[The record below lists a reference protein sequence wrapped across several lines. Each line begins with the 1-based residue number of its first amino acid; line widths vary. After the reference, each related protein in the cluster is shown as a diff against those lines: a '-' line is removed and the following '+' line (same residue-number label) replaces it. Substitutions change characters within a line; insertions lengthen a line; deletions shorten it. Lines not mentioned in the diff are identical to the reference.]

1 MPQSRDRTPRAFAL
15 EDVMLLDERSITRA
29 YAPFG
34 SDDDEEDEHDHRFE
48 MRDGVA
54 IVSIDGPLSQRGDS
68 WWWDGYEAVEHR
80 LAAAL
85 ASRATGIVL
94 KVNSPGGVV
103 AGCFEAA
110 KRMREAC
117 VRAGKPVVAYADEMA
132 CSAAYALACIA
143 DTIVLPPGG
152 TVGSVGVIATACDRT
167 KANELEGRTVVV
179 ITSGA
184 RKADLHPDVPLSD
197 AAVAQLQARVD
208 LLAGLFS
215 DWVAQR
221 RGTTSD
227 AIAALQ
233 AATFD
238 GQAALTAGL
247 ADRVGSLADA
257 LSLARVS
264 ASARAVPTPTTG
276 GVSPA
281 PRGSRMNPEILALLG
296 LPATAS
302 EQDAAS
308 AIRGAREASNTLC
321 ALTGQSSPAAALGV
335 LVGWKAEAAQVPV
348 LKAQLA
354 EQSKAEAARERKELL
369 DGACTGESPVMTP
382 AERADFDTDPVLA
395 SFTLEQVRASIE
407 TRRKNGGAIVKTT
420 PVTHGSTPNGTLL
433 TPEELHVARLMNVD
447 PQKLASAPAVKGL

>member
-1 MPQSRDRTPRAFAL
+1 MPTPRDRTPRAFAL

-34 SDDDEEDEHDHRFE
+34 GDDDEEDEHDHRFE

-80 LAAAL
+80 LEAAL
-85 ASRATGIVL
+85 ASSATGIVL

-117 VRAGKPVVAYADEMA
+117 IRAGKPVVAYADEMA

-167 KANELEGRTVVV
+167 KANALEGRNVVV
-179 ITSGA
+179 ITSGD

-197 AAVAQLQARVD
+197 AAVAQLRARVD

-221 RGTTSD
+221 RGTTSE
-227 AIAALQ
+227 AVAALQ

-264 ASARAVPTPTTG
+264 APVRAVPTPTTG

-281 PRGSRMNPEILALLG
+281 PRGNRMNPELLALLG

-308 AIRGAREASNTLC
+308 AIRGAREASSTLC
-321 ALTGQSSPAAALGV
+321 ALTGQSSPQAALGV
-335 LVGWKAEAAQVPV
+335 LAAWKSDAAQVPA
-348 LKAQLA
+348 LKTQLA
-354 EQSKAEAARERKELL
+354 ERTAQDAKRERAELL
-369 DGACTGESPVMTP
+369 DAACAEGIMSP
-382 AERADFDTDPVLA
+382 AERAGYDSDPALA
-395 SFTLEQVRASIE
+395 ALPIEALRAGIAMRRAS
-407 TRRKNGGAIVKTT
+407 GAVVKTA
-420 PVTHGSTPNGTLL
+420 PIIAKGSPDGSPL

-447 PQKLASAPAVKGL
+447 PQKLAAQAVKGL

>member
-1 MPQSRDRTPRAFAL
+1 MPTPRDRTPRAFAL

-34 SDDDEEDEHDHRFE
+34 GDDEEDEHDHRFE

-85 ASRATGIVL
+85 ASSATGIVL

-167 KANELEGRTVVV
+167 KANALEGRNVVV
-179 ITSGA
+179 ITSGD

-197 AAVAQLQARVD
+197 AAVAQLRARVD

-221 RGTTSD
+221 RGTTSE
-227 AIAALQ
+227 AVAALQ

-257 LSLARVS
+257 VSLARVS
-264 ASARAVPTPTTG
+264 ASVRAVPTPTTG

-281 PRGSRMNPEILALLG
+281 PRGNRMNPELLALLG

-308 AIRGAREASNTLC
+308 AIRGAREASSTLC
-321 ALTGQSSPAAALGV
+321 ALTGQSSPQAALGV
-335 LVGWKAEAAQVPV
+335 LAAWKSDAAQVPA
-348 LKAQLA
+348 LKAQLVERIA
-354 EQSKAEAARERKELL
+354 QDAKRERTDLL
-369 DGACTGESPVMTP
+369 DAACKEGLLSPDD
-382 AERADFDTDPVLA
+382 RADFDTGPVMSTA
-395 SFTLEQVRASIE
+395 SIEFVRASIE
-407 TRRKNGGAIVKTT
+407 QRRKNGPMVKTA
-420 PVTHGSTPNGTLL
+420 PITHGQTPSAAPL

-447 PQKLASAPAVKGL
+447 PLKLAQQAAKGL

>member
-1 MPQSRDRTPRAFAL
+1 MPTPRDRTPRAFAL
-15 EDVMLLDERSITRA
+15 DDVMLLDERSITRA

-34 SDDDEEDEHDHRFE
+34 DDEEDEHDHRFE

-54 IVSIDGPLSQRGDS
+54 IISIDGPLSQRGDS

-85 ASRATGIVL
+85 ASSATGIVL

-152 TVGSVGVIATACDRT
+152 TVGSVGVIATASDRT
-167 KANELEGRTVVV
+167 KANELEGHAIVVV
-179 ITSGA
+179 TSGD

-197 AAVAQLQARVD
+197 AAVAQLRARVD

-221 RGTTSD
+221 RGTTSE
-227 AIAALQ
+227 AVAALQ

-257 LSLARVS
+257 VSLARVS
-264 ASARAVPTPTTG
+264 TSARAVPTPTTG

-281 PRGSRMNPEILALLG
+281 PRGNRMNEILALLG

-302 EQDAAS
+302 EQDAAA
-308 AIRGAREASNTLC
+308 AIRGAREASSTLC
-321 ALTGQSSPAAALGV
+321 ALTGQSSPQAALGV
-335 LVGWKAEAAQVPV
+335 LAAWKSDAAQVPA
-348 LKAQLA
+348 LKAQLVERIA
-354 EQSKAEAARERKELL
+354 QDAKRERTDLL
-369 DGACTGESPVMTP
+369 DAACKEGLLSPDD
-382 AERADFDTDPVLA
+382 RADFDTGPVMSTA
-395 SFTLEQVRASIE
+395 SIEFVRASIE
-407 TRRKNGGAIVKTT
+407 QRRKNGPIVKTA
-420 PVTHGSTPNGTLL
+420 PITHGQTPSAAPL

-447 PQKLASAPAVKGL
+447 PLKLAQQAAKGL